1 MHTPT
6 GRRRRLRHADSP
18 GRQRFSFG
26 RRFTAPSPERPIH
39 SGAGE
44 TFAGT
49 DLVELPR
56 WKRATDL
63 SLVVLAL
70 PVLLVIA
77 LVVSLWIRAVSPG
90 TVLFRQTRIGKG
102 GRRFTIYK
110 FRSMHMRAATHGHEE
125 HVRSL
130 IRSNRP
136 MTKLDR
142 LGDDRLIRGGLF
154 LRMSGLDELPQL
166 LNVLRGEM
174 SLVGPRPC
182 LPKELELYHD
192 SDLHRFAVEPGLTG
206 LWQVQRGERTTFRQ
220 MLAMDEEYVARRSP
234 LGDLGIMLRTP
245 MVLCRQLAAGGA
257 PVKVPRPER
266 PARRPRGAAK
276 VGGMF
281 QPVHATQKLD

>member
-206 LWQVQRGERTTFRQ
+206 LWQISG
-220 MLAMDEEYVARRSP
+220 RSD
-234 LGDLGIMLRTP
+234 GDLSAQCEADARYVRDWSPGLDLRILARTP
-245 MVLCRQLAAGGA
+245 SAVLRGTGA
-257 PVKVPRPER
+257 
-266 PARRPRGAAK
+266 
-276 VGGMF
+276 
-281 QPVHATQKLD
+281 L